1 MIGERVLNYKIEALL
16 GEGGVGSVYLAT
28 HSQLGRK
35 VAIKVLNPSLVNNV
49 EVRERFRNEA
59 ATLSSLQH
67 INIVTLYDYL
77 EDERGLFLIME
88 YVSGNSLDN
97 YIRQVSGPIPEQ
109 KAIYFFN
116 QILDGLSYAHLR
128 GIVHRDIKPS
138 NIIITS
144 DADAKILDF
153 GIAKILKEGKAG
165 MTKTG
170 ARLGTVLFMS
180 PEQVKGQG
188 VDLRTDIYSLGITLF
203 EMLTGRCPYDENSVE
218 FEIYNKIVLEPLPR
232 AKSFYPMVS
241 DKMQAIIDKATAKNP
256 AERFQ
261 SCEEF
266 KLALNGTGTI
276 TYNFNPQATNPQLGQ
291 TNSSNYLTSVQTPT
305 ETVKAENNSQTTVNQ
320 PIIKKQIEKSRER
333 NYTFLYV
340 LLSIMLVVCGY
351 LIFQEMYQP
360 AQNVEQKVEASTEDD
375 VVNEERPRTD
385 ELDKEPEKTPEEIAL
400 DTLEESKE
408 KTQKLIDL
416 LKKDR
421 KAELLKGLV
430 ADAQLANDEVDLELR
445 ISVINKLAEVKFKDI
460 VVAINFYND
469 KGDLIKTIEQGIE
482 DMKGGESITFKKTY
496 PNTDVKYDA
505 KIKSAEP
512 FDFEVPP
519 SLDSLSKEL
528 EKIDEKIL
536 EIKEKTERKKSD
548 L

>member
-28 HSQLGRK
+28 HNQLGRK
-35 VAIKVLNPSLVNNV
+35 VAIKVLNPNLVNNA

-88 YVSGNSLDN
+88 YVPGNVLDN

-109 KAIYFFN
+109 KTIYFFN
-116 QILDGLSYAHLR
+116 QILDGLSYAHQR

-232 AKSFYPMVS
+232 AKSFYPAVS

-266 KLALNGTGTI
+266 KNALNGSGTI
-276 TYNFNPQATNPQLGQ
+276 TYTFNPQATNPQLGQ
-291 TNSSNYLTSVQTPT
+291 TNSSDYLTSVQTST
-305 ETVKAENNSQTTVNQ
+305 ETIKPENTSQTPDNK
-320 PIIKKQIEKSRER
+320 PIIKKSIEKQRDR

-340 LLSIMLVVCGY
+340 LLSIMLVVCSY
-351 LIFQEMYQP
+351 LIIQEVYQP
-360 AQNVEQKVEASTEDD
+360 AQNPEQKVESSTEDD
-375 VVNEERPRTD
+375 VVNEERPRND

-421 KAELLKGLV
+421 KAEFMKSLV
-430 ADAQLANDEVDLELR
+430 ADAQLANDEVELELR
-445 ISVINKLAEVKFKDI
+445 ISVINKLSDVKFKDI
-460 VVAINFYND
+460 IVAINFYNA

-519 SLDSLSKEL
+519 SLDSLSKEI
-528 EKIDEKIL
+528 EKMDDKIL
-536 EIKEKTERKKSD
+536 EIKEKLERKKSD

>member
-35 VAIKVLNPSLVNNV
+35 VAIKVLNPSLVNNG

-88 YVSGNSLDN
+88 YVSGNPLDH
-97 YIRQVSGPIPEQ
+97 YIRKVSGPIPEQ
-109 KAIYFFN
+109 KAVYFFN
-116 QILDGLSYAHLR
+116 QILEGLSYAHQR

-138 NIIITS
+138 NIIITT

-170 ARLGTVLFMS
+170 ARLGTVLYMS

-188 VDLRTDIYSLGITLF
+188 IDARTDIYSLGITLF
-203 EMLTGRCPYDENSVE
+203 EMLTGRCPYDENATE
-218 FEIYNKIVLEPLPR
+218 FEIYNKIILEPLPR
-232 AKSFYPMVS
+232 AKSFYPAVS

-256 AERFQ
+256 ADRFQ
-261 SCEEF
+261 SCDEF
-266 KLALNGTGTI
+266 KQALNSMGTI
-276 TYNFNPQATNPQLGQ
+276 TYTFNPQVTNPDLGQ
-291 TNSSNYLTSVQTPT
+291 TNPSNYMTSVQTPA
-305 ETVKAENNSQTTVNQ
+305 ETKPVESYAHKPTPKPN
-320 PIIKKQIEKSRER
+320 PIQKQRDR
-333 NYTFLYV
+333 NYNFLYI
-340 LLSIMLVVCGY
+340 LLGLMLVVCGY
-351 LIFQEMYQP
+351 LIFQEVMKP
-360 AQNVEQKVEASTEDD
+360 ANPTAEQKVESSTEEDVINDD
-375 VVNEERPRTD
+375 RPRND
-385 ELDKEPEKTPEEIAL
+385 DLDKEPEKTPEEVAL
-400 DTLEESKE
+400 DTLNEAKE

-445 ISVINKLAEVKFKDI
+445 ISVINKLPDVKFKDI
-460 VVAINFYND
+460 VVAINFYNN
-469 KGDLIKTIEQGIE
+469 KGDVIKTIEQGIE
-482 DMKGGESITFKKTY
+482 DMKGGETIAFKKTY

-519 SLDSLSKEL
+519 SLDSLNKEI
-528 EKIDEKIL
+528 EKIDDKIL
-536 EIKEKTERKKSD
+536 ELKEKADRRKSD